1 MTLVDQSDSDR
12 NSVESETGST
22 FRVPPLVQKP
32 PRPSRLTWLERNSIS
47 LGSSAVLHIWIIAAL
62 GFLIFPVMRR
72 PEQFAVDT
80 TVRFESPPI
89 AMAEETVVTASSE
102 DAKVSTFD
110 AVSEEDVETQVEGDL
125 GNSTGELASTV
136 QPVEKI
142 APGARSAEENSASNE
157 GSKPDA
163 TVIGNRRTL
172 AGGKSGEV
180 TVSLIWN
187 TFDDLDLHVWN
198 ANGHHVW
205 FGHRESPD
213 GMLDV
218 DANIIPTTD
227 EPIEN
232 YFEEK
237 ARPGY
242 YRFSVDLYRWRSNKP
257 VEFTLGVWVRG
268 REKLYRGRVM
278 TEMKTVGGFELEIPE
293 DGEDDQIT
301 LVWLND
307 NEVRRIA
314 ISEEKKK
321 LFREVQ
327 GVRRFRSTATR
338 KLQEFISKY
347 PDSLEAVEAQEL
359 LESIQK
365 RGR

>member
-1 MTLVDQSDSDR
+1 MK
-12 NSVESETGST
+12 NETGAT

-32 PRPSRLTWLERNSIS
+32 PRPNRLTWLERNSIS

-72 PEQFAVDT
+72 PERFAVDT
-80 TVRFESPPI
+80 TVRFDSPPI
-89 AMAEETVVTASSE
+89 AIAEETVVTV
-102 DAKVSTFD
+102 DADEEEVSTFD
-110 AVSEEDVETQVEGDL
+110 VFSEEEVETSIDGDL
-125 GNSTGELASTV
+125 GNSSGELASAT
-136 QPVEKI
+136 QPVERI
-142 APGARSAEENSASNE
+142 VPGARSAEENSSSKQ
-157 GSKPDA
+157 GSTADA

-172 AGGKSGEV
+172 AGGKQGEV
-180 TVSLIWN
+180 TISLIWD

-205 FGHRESPD
+205 FGHRESKD

-237 ARPGY
+237 AHSGY

-257 VEFTLGVWVRG
+257 VEYTLGVWVRG
-268 REKLYRGRVM
+268 RERLYRGRVM
-278 TEMKTVGGFELEIPE
+278 TEMKTVGGFQLEIPE
-293 DGEDDQIT
+293 EGSDDQLT

-307 NEVRRIA
+307 SEVRQMA

-327 GVRRFRSTATR
+327 GFRRFRSTATR

-347 PDSLEAVEAQEL
+347 PDSVEAVEAQEL
-359 LESIQK
+359 LESFQR
-365 RGR
+365 RGRSD